1 MATANPDIQSL
12 RKDMLSLPTS
22 TRALLAQELL
32 ESLDG
37 AGTAEVDAAWA
48 EEAERRHAEMKSG
61 KVKCIPG
68 DEVLKRVRNRKK

>member
-12 RKDMLSLPTS
+12 RKDMLSLPPS

-37 AGTAEVDAAWA
+37 ADTGEVDAAWA
-48 EEAERRHAEMKSG
+48 EEAERRYAEIKSG